1 VLKADSSGAV
11 LFSDKVLVL
20 RSRLKRKYELLLMHH
35 LPFAVAHGVDRQL
48 WKAAFYT
55 TIERCRKLLRPPSDP
70 ALAVCQSFTFPDLPP
85 RLFALTMSTGGS

>member
-35 LPFAVAHGVDRQL
+35 LPFAAAHGVDRHL
-48 WKAAFYT
+48 WKVAFYT
-55 TIERCRKLLRPPSDP
+55 TIERCRKLLRPPRDP
-70 ALAVCQSFTFPDLPP
+70 ALAVRPSITLPDLSP
-85 RLFALTMSTGGS
+85 RPFAPSISTES